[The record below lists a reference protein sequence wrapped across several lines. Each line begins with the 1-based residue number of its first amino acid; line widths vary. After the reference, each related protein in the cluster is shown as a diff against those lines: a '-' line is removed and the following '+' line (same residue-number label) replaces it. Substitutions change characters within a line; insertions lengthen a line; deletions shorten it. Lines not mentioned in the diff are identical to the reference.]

1 MFKVLIVDLCHFFM
15 ITFNRY
21 SWTFENNVHSLF
33 NGCKVLYIST
43 SYIQLIDCIFQLLYV
58 LAYFF
63 PVGYAVSGR
72 YLEDSDYNSNFIK

>member
-1 MFKVLIVDLCHFFM
+1 MFKVLIVDLWHFFM

-21 SWTFENNVHSLF
+21 SWTFENNVHFLF

-43 SYIQLIDCIFQLLYV
+43 SYIKLIDCIFQFLYV

-63 PVGYAVSGR
+63 PAGYAV
-72 YLEDSDYNSNFIK
+72 